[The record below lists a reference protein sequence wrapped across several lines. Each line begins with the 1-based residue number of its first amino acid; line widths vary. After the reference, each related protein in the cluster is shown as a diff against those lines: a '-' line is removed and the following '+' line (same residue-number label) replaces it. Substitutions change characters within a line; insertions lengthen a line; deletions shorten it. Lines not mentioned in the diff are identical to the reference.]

1 MLSRDEVRS
10 YGLVRKQVSTCA
22 QCGNVPVFHHTHLEQ
37 QNSWEQNGTFRGHC
51 AGGGGQGRRPDR
63 VLVSGHV
70 VCALRWHE
78 QVGEAEPPPEGL
90 PPSRSDRG
98 APRCARGVSAP
109 QCGARLTERAAGTAA
124 AQGHLPDG
132 PGGAVSCQRHLLQS
146 PACHCCQPESTG
158 PWGGEHPRA
167 AKSGLRCRQGLLN
180 LAPLVTGPAPRTR
193 SRSHALHAPS
203 PPAWLPLPRSHLH
216 TGGAPPGTLPR
227 AALCRPPGVLEK
239 LLGHLVHKHESMEQS
254 GR

>member
-1 MLSRDEVRS
+1 MRTGPPPGSSSCQRAHRLCTKMAR
-10 YGLVRKQVSTCA
+10 
-22 QCGNVPVFHHTHLEQ
+22 
-37 QNSWEQNGTFRGHC
+37 
-51 AGGGGQGRRPDR
+51 AGGGGRASRG
-63 VLVSGHV
+63 
-70 VCALRWHE
+70 C
-78 QVGEAEPPPEGL
+78 PPRGL
-90 PPSRSDRG
+90 T
-98 APRCARGVSAP
+98 A
-109 QCGARLTERAAGTAA
+109 ARLTERAAGTAA

-132 PGGAVSCQRHLLQS
+132 PGGAVSRQRHLLQS

-193 SRSHALHAPS
+193 SRSHALHALS